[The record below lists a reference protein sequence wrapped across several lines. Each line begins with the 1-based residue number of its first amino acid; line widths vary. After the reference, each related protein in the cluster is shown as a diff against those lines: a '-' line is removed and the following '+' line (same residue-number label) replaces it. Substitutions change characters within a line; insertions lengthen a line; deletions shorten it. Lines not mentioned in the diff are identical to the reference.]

1 MGPLKTDMAW
11 KGVLPFLLFWLSFA
25 FSPLLYQ
32 TASLMRWLH
41 HITICM
47 STARVSYSPS
57 LCCSHTTTIIM
68 EQSNAQ
74 GLWSTSAI
82 KLMIH
87 IMINTKFLIIY
98 RRKIWKSYP
107 IGSVDNSVSSQN
119 FTWNTNKWHIYIIY
133 MNHVHWTDLH
143 RDVLLWIGGFNYTNC
158 SLWQSYVHTDPI
170 FLLLIVRVDPHT

>member
-74 GLWSTSAI
+74 GLWSTTAI
-82 KLMIH
+82 KLTIH

-119 FTWNTNKWHIYIIY
+119 FTWNTNKWHIYNIHEPCTL
-133 MNHVHWTDLH
+133 N
-143 RDVLLWIGGFNYTNC
+143 RPAQRVLLWIWGFKYTN
-158 SLWQSYVHTDPI
+158 SLWQSYVADS
-170 FLLLIVRVDPHT
+170 